1 MQAIG
6 VLEAKTKFD
15 EICDGV
21 AARGVAVLVTR
32 RGKPL
37 VRIEPARPDKARRK
51 SVWDIRAKYEKA
63 HGALRDDFPLPRRS
77 KQAWR
82 NPFDK

>member
-32 RGKPL
+32 RGKPF
-37 VRIEPARPDKARRK
+37 VRIEPARPERAKRK

-63 HGALRDDFPLPRRS
+63 HGRLREDFPLPRRS
-77 KQAWR
+77 KPSWG
-82 NPFDK
+82 NPLDE

>member
-6 VLEAKTKFD
+6 VLEAKTRFD

-32 RGKPL
+32 RGKPF
-37 VRIEPARPDKARRK
+37 VRIEPARPDKVRRK
-51 SVWDIRAKYEKA
+51 SVWDIRAKYEKE
-63 HGALRDDFPLPRRS
+63 HGRLREGFALPRRS
-77 KQAWR
+77 KQTWR
-82 NPFDK
+82 NPLDE